1 MKTRIEWLNDL
12 PDGYR
17 ERAVA
22 NCKEWTDGKPTDVY
36 LSIQEAIQ
44 GMCNWFETPEK
55 EEFWRDVY
63 FHYAYGT
70 PLPPL
75 PYTAS
80 TLPTLEEIKEV
91 LWQCAKTEV
100 SEGGATITRMFDKEA
115 SAILELIKSKQ

>member
-1 MKTRIEWLNDL
+1 MKKTIEWLQEL

-22 NCKEWTDGKPTDVY
+22 QCEPLAEYAEDMAD
-36 LSIQEAIQ
+36 AIVN
-44 GMCNWFETPEK
+44 MCNWSGTEEDV
-55 EEFWRDVY
+55 EFWAKVAN
-63 FHYAYGT
+63 HYDDGY

-75 PYTAS
+75 PNKETE
-80 TLPTLEEIKEV
+80 TPTLEEIKEV

-115 SAILELIKSKQ
+115 SAILELLKSKQR